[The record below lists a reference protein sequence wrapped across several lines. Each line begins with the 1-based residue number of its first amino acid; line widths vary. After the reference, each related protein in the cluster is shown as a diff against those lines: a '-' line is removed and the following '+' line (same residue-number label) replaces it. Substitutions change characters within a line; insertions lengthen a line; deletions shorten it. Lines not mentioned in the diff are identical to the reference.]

1 MSKEKTF
8 FFFSLTA
15 LFLTMY
21 LSQFSLALYIF
32 LFSFACSHARSSP
45 RLHCPQSHSLG
56 ILFLLTSRMASPC
69 ISSSFPSFLPF
80 TLLTSIHNKCLD
92 FASANFFFLRLS
104 LRALEHSYSEMTS
117 YLILPFQKVTL
128 LIMQYYFTIHPASQL
143 LFLPTIY

>member
-1 MSKEKTF
+1 MSKKTI
-8 FFFSLTA
+8 FFSSLHA
-15 LFLTMY
+15 LFLTVY
-21 LSQFSLALYIF
+21 LSQFSLALYF
-32 LFSFACSHARSSP
+32 FP
-45 RLHCPQSHSLG
+45 
-56 ILFLLTSRMASPC
+56 FLLLALTHIVFQDCTVLNLILLGLLHLLIGWMALPF
-69 ISSSFPSFLPF
+69 ISKSFPSFLPF

-128 LIMQYYFTIHPASQL
+128 LIIQYYFTIHPASQL